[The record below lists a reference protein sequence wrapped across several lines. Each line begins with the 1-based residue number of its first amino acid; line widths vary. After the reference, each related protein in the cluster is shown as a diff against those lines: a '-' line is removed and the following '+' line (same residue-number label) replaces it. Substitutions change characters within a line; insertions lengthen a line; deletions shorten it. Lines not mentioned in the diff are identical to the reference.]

1 LRTAGK
7 AYRPAR
13 CAREIAGPAAGCRRV
28 PSGRGDL
35 RPVDVDVI
43 EPVDV
48 DVGVAAPPSRACPA
62 P

>member
-7 AYRPAR
+7 AYRSAR
-13 CAREIAGPAAGCRRV
+13 CAREIAGPAAGCRRG

-35 RPVDVDVI
+35 RPVDVVAI